1 MRILYIA
8 PRPPYPPEGRETVR
22 PYHQIRFMAL
32 RHDVDLVC
40 FSGGGVDEWDARE
53 RLKKLCH
60 RVQIVPIDTP
70 PQQPEK
76 VRNLFARRP
85 LALKRYFRRE
95 FLHRLRN
102 IGLTDRY
109 DLVFVY
115 SAAMAPY
122 LAAFPE
128 TPKVVDLVDVGSLR
142 WLEYSHLSRFP
153 ARAIYRAEAA
163 RLRQVEI
170 LAAERA
176 QRTVFASRDEMNA
189 FAVSVPGAPRI
200 STLKSPV
207 NPRAPLLGPW
217 AADPTILL
225 AGHLDHFPNS
235 DAAIRFVGD
244 IFPRIKKRCRRAR
257 LVIAGKNPPGELK
270 MFANREDITVIS
282 RRADFRELYREAW
295 VAVAPHRV
303 ERGVRNEVLEAI
315 ALGVPVVATPEA
327 MSGLDLLPNR
337 DLAVASTPD
346 GFANRVV
353 DLLQDPDQLDILG
366 EQGRKAV
373 HNNYSHW
380 SVAIR
385 LEEILRQATEGE
397 RARRTARTRKTD

>member
-32 RHDVDLVC
+32 RHDVDLIS
-40 FSGGGVDEWDARE
+40 FSGGGVDEWEARE

-60 RVQIVPIDTP
+60 RVQIVPINTP
-70 PQQPEK
+70 PQDPSR
-76 VRNLFARRP
+76 VMNLFARRP
-85 LALKRYFRRE
+85 LALRRFFRRD
-95 FLHRLRN
+95 LLKRLKSIATTR
-102 IGLTDRY
+102 RY

-142 WLEYSHLSRFP
+142 WQEYSHLSRFP
-153 ARAIYRAEAA
+153 ARAIYRTEAA
-163 RLRQVEI
+163 RLRQVEQF
-170 LAAERA
+170 AAANA
-176 QRTVFASRDEMNA
+176 QRTVFAAKEELKA
-189 FAVSVPGAPRI
+189 FSAVNKDCDRVAA
-200 STLKSPV
+200 LKSPV

-217 AADPTILL
+217 AADPTILF

-235 DAAIRFVGD
+235 DAAIRFIGD

-257 LVIAGKNPPGELK
+257 LIVAGKNAPAELR
-270 MFANREDITVIS
+270 MFGDREDVEIVEH
-282 RRADFRELYREAW
+282 RADFRELYREAW
-295 VAVAPHRV
+295 LAVAPHRV
-303 ERGVRNEVLEAI
+303 ERGVRNEVLEAL
-315 ALGVPVVATPEA
+315 ALGVPVVASPEA
-327 MSGLDLLPNR
+327 IAGLDVIPNR
-337 DLAVASTPD
+337 DLAMEVDPQA
-346 GFANRVV
+346 FADRVV
-353 DLLQDPDQLDILG
+353 DLLDDPERLDILG
-366 EQGRKAV
+366 EQGRKSV

-385 LEEILRQATEGE
+385 LEEILRQATGS
-397 RARRTARTRKTD
+397 TLVVP